1 MKKTAKWFAASLFP
15 VFMAFS
21 PLLAENISND
31 ELIASAMAVAEGRA
45 TPRQQAIAFSNNDRI
60 NNLALT
66 GKISNS
72 VYQTNQEVFVK
83 KNDELIRHAAGKSGM
98 TVDVPEKQTKDYKP
112 GTDTDRQLLGS
123 GRELTVQNVK
133 DARNNYNQA
142 VADYLKQAGFKADSG
157 TNWAARLTTDI
168 MPSPHQMKPDAFRE
182 ATRYINSQ
190 GGLAYNDPEA
200 AQLQLDIDKGNRSSL
215 TAAEAA
221 AYHREMQ
228 RKIQGMNTEVG
239 RLQKEKAGVTD
250 PEKLENLDAEIRK
263 HTAFLSKYVKRDND
277 VADLLIKETEA
288 LKERRKTGHDKQA
301 EAGLNEGSY
310 ESNSSRLI
318 AESQL
323 RNASKKAIR
332 GEAAVGAMNE
342 QLAVKATRRVNDAI
356 AGLANAGDKNTRAG
370 EIIAANL
377 KKLPVARQAEAIAD
391 LEVKYGEKM
400 ARSVAGELKKQQ
412 QTDSAE
418 KNRPGSAVSSDRK
431 QSVCSGLG
439 LLNTALNVRNQ
450 YAEGKSTTE
459 ILWNMSFAGDLETV
473 SRETSDY
480 TSREIERLRQKYR
493 AAGEDPESTATKLK
507 ILAEASIKGTIHG
520 SLTGSYE
527 LLKSASKSVA
537 GAALTAG
544 DSAIFLVGE
553 ALDTGNVLDQA
564 LAEMK
569 AQNMEQNV
577 QNAKA
582 ARFGR
587 QAVSELKRLA
597 GEADYLK
604 SVLEQNAR
612 SARMFCRD
620 ADAML
625 DELAS
630 LLRQSS
636 EAAEIAKAVNLPEL
650 EKELMK
656 KISTAD
662 RDIASLNRQ
671 AEIAL
676 KTPGDG
682 PGAAE
687 KTAKTLRV
695 AADQQRSRLESAGA
709 ELEKMLGIVSGPD
722 GKEFQEAAGVISA
735 RLIEQSGKASA
746 NAEVMR
752 KNEAQYK
759 KVLAAF
765 DSLKSRVEEA
775 EAFFADKRQ
784 SNEGDWM
791 IIKSDIRQ
799 IARPEGR
806 MPEAFFAEVGT
817 LERLPDKIKS
827 DLSRLKMPANSSGV
841 VAESRPEN
849 EARVVKLAASLQT
862 ATDALTSLYATIEK
876 IAAASSTPKQASDI
890 RIHASQNAFVGETV
904 QFRAELPAALS
915 VSFSVGSS
923 VRPAVRFDP
932 YDGHD
937 PESAHGML
945 ALSEYKRAY
954 ESGRAEEYI
963 AEKTGQKSSG
973 STAPVIEWF
982 FDDNSGAGNNRGNP
996 ISHVF
1001 ANPGRYNVTV
1011 KVYGANNTSIPPAIG
1026 KTVIS
1031 ITARDPQVKK
1041 TPPSQPAG
1049 DKLLPCGHRPGECP
1063 SPKSL
1068 KCSLH
1073 SGEISIR

>member
-1 MKKTAKWFAASLFP
+1 MKKTAKWLVASMFSLS
-15 VFMAFS
+15 MAFS

-45 TPRQQAIAFSNNDRI
+45 TPRQQAIAFSCNDRI

-72 VYQTNQEVFVK
+72 VYQTNQNAFVE
-83 KNDELIRHAAGKSGM
+83 KNDELIRQAADKSGM
-98 TVDVPEKQTKDYKP
+98 TIASPKKQSKDYKP
-112 GTDTDRQLLGS
+112 GTDTDRQLLGA

-142 VADYLKQAGFKADSG
+142 VAGYLKEAGLKVDGGA
-157 TNWAARLTTDI
+157 NWAARLTTDI
-168 MPSPHQMKPDAFRE
+168 MPSPNQMQPDAFRE
-182 ATRYINSQ
+182 ATSYINSK
-190 GGLAYNDPEA
+190 GGLAYSDPEA
-200 AQLQLDIDKGNRSSL
+200 ARLQLDIDAGNNRSL

-221 AYHREMQ
+221 AYHNEMQ
-228 RKIQGMNTEVG
+228 HKMTSMNAEIR
-239 RLQKEKAGVTD
+239 RLKQERAGVSD
-250 PEKLENLDAEIRK
+250 PAALENIDAEIRK
-263 HTAFLSKYVKRDND
+263 HTAFMSKYVKRDND
-277 VADLLIKETEA
+277 VADLLIKEANVLRGRQTNGSGNRA
-288 LKERRKTGHDKQA
+288 DT
-301 EAGLNEGSY
+301 GLNEGRY
-310 ESNSSRLI
+310 ESNSSRLTE
-318 AESQL
+318 ESQR
-323 RNASKKAIR
+323 RNASKQAIR

-356 AGLANAGDKNTRAG
+356 AGLASVGDKNTRAG

-377 KKLPVARQAEAIAD
+377 KKLPAARQSQAIAD
-391 LEVKYGEKM
+391 LEVKYGSEM
-400 ARSVAGELKKQQ
+400 AKSVAGALKKQQ
-412 QTDSAE
+412 PTKSTAGDL
-418 KNRPGSAVSSDRK
+418 PGSGRK
-431 QSVCSGLG
+431 QSICAGLG
-439 LLNTALNVRNQ
+439 LVNTALNVRNQ

-507 ILAEASIKGTIHG
+507 ILAEASLKGTLHG

-527 LLKSASKSVA
+527 LFKSASKGVA

-544 DSAIFLVGE
+544 ESAIFLVGE

-569 AQNMEQNV
+569 AQNMEQSV
-577 QNAKA
+577 QNARA

-587 QAVSELKRLA
+587 QAVAELKRLA

-612 SARMFCRD
+612 SARLFCRD
-620 ADAML
+620 ADARL
-625 DELAS
+625 DELVS
-630 LLRQSS
+630 LLRQSR
-636 EAAEIAKAVNLPEL
+636 EAGEIAKAANLPEL
-650 EKELMK
+650 EKNLIK
-656 KISTAD
+656 KIAATDREITA
-662 RDIASLNRQ
+662 LNRQ
-671 AEIAL
+671 AENAL
-676 KTPGDG
+676 AVLKGGEP
-682 PGAAE
+682 AVAE
-687 KTAKTLRV
+687 KTAKTLRA
-695 AADQQRSRLESAGA
+695 AADQQRSQLESIGA
-709 ELEKMLGIVSGPD
+709 ELDKMLGIISGPD
-722 GKEFQEAAGVISA
+722 DKMLREAAGAISA
-735 RLIEQSGKASA
+735 NLIEQSGKATA
-746 NAEVMR
+746 NAEIMR

-775 EAFFADKRQ
+775 ESFFADKRQ
-784 SNEGDWM
+784 ANEGDWM
-791 IIKSDIRQ
+791 VIRSDISR
-799 IARPEGR
+799 ITRPDGR

-817 LERLPDKIKS
+817 LERLPEKIKS
-827 DLSRLKMPANSSGV
+827 DLARLKMPAGSAET
-841 VAESRPEN
+841 VAESQPEN
-849 EARVVKLAASLQT
+849 EARVVQLAASLQN
-862 ATDALTSLYATIEK
+862 ATDTLSRVYATIEK
-876 IAAASSTPKQASDI
+876 IAAAASPPPKQASDV
-890 RIHASQNAFVGETV
+890 RIQAPQNAFAGEPV
-904 QFRAELPAALS
+904 QFRAELPVTVS
-915 VSFSVGSS
+915 VGLSVGSS

-937 PESAHGML
+937 PDSAHGML

-996 ISHVF
+996 ISHVY
-1001 ANPGRYNVTV
+1001 ANPGRYNVLV
-1011 KVYGANNTSIPPAIG
+1011 RVYAADNTSTPLAVG
-1026 KTVIS
+1026 KTVIT
-1031 ITARDPQVKK
+1031 ITARDPQVK
-1041 TPPSQPAG
+1041 TQPPQPAG